1 MLLFSVVV
9 SVSPPPMD
17 VIWASSRDYV
27 VLPSTLDFRF
37 EKESISF
44 ALLIAVSRASGL
56 GTPGEFPSMGASFLA
71 L

>member
-1 MLLFSVVV
+1 MVV

-27 VLPSTLDFRF
+27 VLPSTLDFIF
-37 EKESISF
+37 EKESIFF

-56 GTPGEFPSMGASFLA
+56 GTPNE
-71 L
+71 